1 MTAQNSFKIREATS
15 DDTSA
20 LAALH
25 VTTFNETHGSFNA
38 PTFET
43 RKWQWQKAFQ
53 DKDDSWFCFVMEK
66 EDAGLIGFAKGQLYN
81 HINYT
86 EFQGELNKIYL
97 LRKYHKLGLGRRLVC
112 KVANEFIQRGINS
125 MLLFGDA
132 NNPSN
137 NFMNKCAV
145 KNCSQK
151 MASSMA
157 VTAGWI
163 YKNLSCIV
171 KMLNHYSLIIKTT

>member
-1 MTAQNSFKIREATS
+1 MQNSFKIREATVA
-15 DDTSA
+15 DVPD

-25 VTTFNETHGSFNA
+25 VATFNETHGSFKA

-53 DKDDSWFCFVMEK
+53 EQNDGWFCFLIEK
-66 EDAGLIGFAKGQLYN
+66 DGEGLIGFAKGQRYN
-81 HINYT
+81 DVDHT
-86 EFQGELNKIYL
+86 EFSGELNKIYL
-97 LRKYHKLGLGRRLVC
+97 LRKYHKMGLGRKLVC

-137 NFMNKCAV
+137 KFYEQMGAEKLFAKDGEFNGGYGWTNLQKLVVNNCAP
-145 KNCSQK
+145 
-151 MASSMA
+151 A
-157 VTAGWI
+157 
-163 YKNLSCIV
+163 
-171 KMLNHYSLIIKTT
+171 